1 MLNIGFSIIFAP
13 MEFDEN
19 NEVEEQDSEGAV
31 EIYSRRAIWW
41 FSMPSPLIGGILLA
55 INLYNAGYKKAIYGV
70 MAFALFVHIAINIT
84 IYKLFEF
91 YHLDMTKIN
100 VKNIDLDTQMKFLK
114 IYAIGIAINIIAAT
128 ILTRYFFKKYFPDDD
143 YYPKSIIRPLFIT
156 VMVLLILNYIGAG
169 GM

>member
-1 MLNIGFSIIFAP
+1 MNIVFSIIFVP

-19 NEVEEQDSEGAV
+19 NEVEEQEGDDAI
-31 EIYSRRAIWW
+31 EIYSKRAIWW
-41 FSMPSPLIGGILLA
+41 FSMPSPLIGGVLLA
-55 INLYNAGYKKAIYGV
+55 INLYNAGYKKAVYSV
-70 MAFALFVHIAINIT
+70 LAFALFFHIAGNVT
-84 IYKLFEF
+84 IYKLFTF

-143 YYPKSIIRPLFIT
+143 YYPKSITKPLFIT
-156 VMVLLILNYIGAG
+156 VMVLLIINYIGAG
-169 GM
+169 GL